1 LPRTIG
7 LELAGATVFWC
18 GQSLFKY
25 LPQYDQVFAR
35 IAREVGD
42 CQFAFIRYGQGTYLD
57 EKFLRRLER
66 PSG

>member
-1 LPRTIG
+1 VLIHPDIG
-7 LELAGATVFWC
+7 MNAVSAQLAAQRLAAVQCT
-18 GQSLFKY
+18 
-25 LPQYDQVFAR
+25 P
-35 IAREVGD
+35 REVGD